1 MSPRRR
7 SEERG
12 VVTPNVALPD
22 SGIHA
27 PGRSVL
33 VEAVLP
39 NFDGRSSLSLR
50 APFEDFS
57 PRASASP
64 KEGLLSWA
72 FPQRWTSPALWPLY
86 RVSKNSKAF
95 LSLPST
101 SFPIFHF
108 SWYLRPSVLQLLLV
122 YIYFTLFPFLLHFH
136 PCGLL

>member
-86 RVSKNSKAF
+86 RVSKNSKVGLP
-95 LSLPST
+95 LSRTATLHEVLVLGVYNLFGCST
-101 SFPIFHF
+101 PEDPTGSAPDN
-108 SWYLRPSVLQLLLV
+108 VLS
-122 YIYFTLFPFLLHFH
+122 PDSRA
-136 PCGLL
+136 